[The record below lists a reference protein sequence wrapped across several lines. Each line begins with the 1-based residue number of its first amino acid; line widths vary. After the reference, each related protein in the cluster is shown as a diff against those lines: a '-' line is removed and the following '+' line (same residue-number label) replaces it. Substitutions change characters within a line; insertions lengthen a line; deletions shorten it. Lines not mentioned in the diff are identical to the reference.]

1 MREVLRGNDV
11 VELSWAE
18 AVLRAEGIPSVLL
31 DLHTS
36 VLEGSIGVL
45 PRRLMVADEDHAA
58 ALRVLREAS
67 PEARGATGSEP

>member
-18 AVLRAEGIPSVLL
+18 AVLKAAGIPSVLL

-45 PRRLMVADEDHAA
+45 PRRLMVADEDHAEA
-58 ALRVLREAS
+58 QEVLRAAS
-67 PEARGATGSEP
+67 PEASSGAGSLP